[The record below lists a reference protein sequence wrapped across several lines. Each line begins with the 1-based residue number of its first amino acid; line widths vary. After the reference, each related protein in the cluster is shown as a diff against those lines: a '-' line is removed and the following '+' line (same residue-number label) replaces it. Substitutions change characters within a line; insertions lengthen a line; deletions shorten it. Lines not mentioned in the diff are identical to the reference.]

1 MRSQGWDFLMG
12 LVALQEEVPEF
23 AHALYLGAHK
33 EVMEYTTT
41 GQQPSCQ
48 EVSHQEPNW
57 LAPEWQEINYCFL
70 IHQFMALCCQPEQSN
85 IICIYLCV
93 FCM

>member
-23 AHALYLGAHK
+23 AHALYPGAHK

-48 EVSHQEPNW
+48 EVSHQE
-57 LAPEWQEINYCFL
+57 
-70 IHQFMALCCQPEQSN
+70 SN
-85 IICIYLCV
+85 
-93 FCM
+93 